1 MLTFIKNYVLSA
13 GNNTQKGLGMV
24 RNRWDD
30 NEAKKFIDA
39 AGGDP
44 ADRELALRVYTSRLI
59 GADLNLVLHGG
70 GNTSCKLTRRDVFGE
85 PEQVLHVKGSGWDL
99 GVIEAAGLP
108 GVRLQPLQKLRG
120 LDALSDEDMV
130 NLQRAN
136 LLDSTSPNPSVE
148 TLLHAFL
155 PHKYVDHTHASAM
168 LALADLPNAEDVVK
182 EIFGNRL
189 VCVPFIMPGFELA
202 KVAAEIHD
210 ANPGIEG
217 LILINHGHFA
227 FGDSARQS
235 YDRLIAQTNEVE
247 AWLKKTSGQVPAG
260 ATGRSVEMEARAAAI
275 LPMLRGII
283 GARNADFTGDPDGP
297 MPVMDLRSAANVQ
310 AFLQRDDL
318 ASLSCRGVATPDHV
332 IRTKNHPLLLTREI
346 LQGGQA
352 AVEQAVD
359 GFIKDY
365 TAYFTANNARHGNS
379 KTMLCPTPNL
389 AWIEGVGV
397 VGISAN
403 AKAAAAA
410 SDLAAQNMH
419 VMTNGEA
426 CGGFHP
432 VSAEKLFDME
442 YWSLEQAKLGKGK
455 PPALQGRVVMITGGG
470 GAIGLATGQSFAALG
485 ANIFIVDLEQT
496 ALDTALKTLGAGHA
510 GITMDITAGGAT
522 SQAMDACIRAFGGLD
537 ILVSNAGAAW
547 SGEMADMPD
556 ETLRKS
562 FELNFFAHQSFA
574 KAAAVIFSTQGRGG
588 QILFNI
594 SKQAVN
600 PGKGF
605 GAYGI
610 PKAATMFLLR
620 QLALELGPLGV
631 RVNGVN
637 ADRIRSGLLDEGFV
651 TARAKARGVDEA
663 TYMAGNLLRRE
674 VEAHHVGAAFTALA
688 QMQRTTAH
696 VITVDGG
703 NIEAAL
709 R

>member
-1 MLTFIKNYVLSA
+1 MVL
-13 GNNTQKGLGMV
+13 
-24 RNRWDD
+24 NRWNDSD
-30 NEAKKFIDA
+30 AKKFMDA
-39 AGGDP
+39 AGDDP

-59 GADLNLVLHGG
+59 GGDLNLVLHGG
-70 GNTSCKLTRRDVFGE
+70 GNTSCKLERQDIFGN
-85 PEQVLHVKGSGWDL
+85 PEKVLHVKGSGWDL
-99 GVIEAAGLP
+99 GIIEAAGLP
-108 GVRLQPLQKLRG
+108 GVRLDPLVKLRA
-120 LDALSDEDMV
+120 LNALSDEDMV

-168 LALADLPNAEDVVK
+168 LALADLPNAEAVVK

-202 KVAAEIHD
+202 KVAAEVYD
-210 ANPGIEG
+210 ANPDVEG

-227 FGDSARQS
+227 FGDSAKES
-235 YDRLIAQTNEVE
+235 YDRLIAHTNEVE
-247 AWLKKTSGQVPAG
+247 AWLQKTSGQVPAV
-260 ATGRSVEMEARAAAI
+260 ATGSSEAMEAKAAEI

-283 GARNADFTGDPDGP
+283 GTRNAGFTKNRDFP
-297 MPVMDLRSAANVQ
+297 MPVMNLRTGANVQ
-310 AFLQRDDL
+310 AFIARDDL
-318 ASLSCRGVATPDHV
+318 AALSRRGVATPDHV
-332 IRTKNHPLLLTREI
+332 IRTKNYPVLITAEI
-346 LQGGQA
+346 MAGGHK
-352 AVEQAVD
+352 AVAKAVD
-359 GFIKDY
+359 DY
-365 TAYFTANNARHGNS
+365 IAQYTDYFTTNNARLGGI
-379 KTMLCPTPNL
+379 KTMLMPTPNL

-403 AKAAAAA
+403 AKAANAA
-410 SDLAAQNMH
+410 SDLAAQNMN

-432 VSAEKLFDME
+432 VSPEQLFDME

-470 GAIGLATGQSFAALG
+470 GAIGLATAQSFAALG
-485 ANIFIVDLEQT
+485 ANIFIVDLEPS
-496 ALDTALKTLGAGHA
+496 ALDAALNTLGAGHA
-510 GITMDITAGGAT
+510 GIALDITAEGAED
-522 SQAMDACIRAFGGLD
+522 QATDACIRAFGGLD

-547 SGEMADMPD
+547 TGEMANLPD

-562 FELNFFAHQSFA
+562 FELNFFAHQRFA
-574 KAAAVIFSTQGRGG
+574 KAAAAVFKAQGRGG
-588 QILFNI
+588 QILFNV

-610 PKAATMFLLR
+610 PKAATFFLLR
-620 QLALELGPLGV
+620 QLALELGSMGV
-631 RVNGVN
+631 RVNGIN
-637 ADRIRSGLLDEGFV
+637 ADRIRSGLLDEDFV
-651 TARAKARGVDEA
+651 AERAKARGIDEE
-663 TYMAGNLLRRE
+663 TYMAGNLLKRE
-674 VEAHHVGAAFTALA
+674 VEAHHVGNAFVALA
-688 QMQRTTAH
+688 LSERTTAH
-696 VITVDGG
+696 VMTVDGG

>member
-1 MLTFIKNYVLSA
+1 
-13 GNNTQKGLGMV
+13 MV
-24 RNRWDD
+24 QNKWNDD
-30 NEAKKFIDA
+30 TAKEFVVA
-39 AGGDP
+39 AGQDP
-44 ADRELALRVYTSRLI
+44 ANRELALRVYTSQLI
-59 GADLNLVLHGG
+59 GGDLNLVLHGG
-70 GNTSCKLTRRDVFGE
+70 GNTSCKLERPDIFGN
-85 PEQVLHVKGSGWDL
+85 PEEVLHVKGSGWDL

-108 GVRLQPLQKLRG
+108 GVRLQPLLKLRA
-120 LDALSDEDMV
+120 LSALSDEDMV

-168 LALADLPNAEDVVK
+168 LALANLPNVDSVVK
-182 EIFGNRL
+182 EIFGGRL

-202 KVAAEIHD
+202 KAAAEIFD
-210 ANPGIEG
+210 ANPDAEG
-217 LILINHGHFA
+217 LLLINHGHFA
-227 FGDSARQS
+227 FGESAKQS
-235 YDRLIAQTNEVE
+235 YDRLIAHTNEVK
-247 AWLKKTSGQVPAG
+247 AWLENTSRQVPAQAIG
-260 ATGRSVEMEARAAAI
+260 YSEGMDNKAAGI

-283 GARNADFTGDPDGP
+283 GDRTAAFTGSPDGP
-297 MPVMDLRSAANVQ
+297 MPVMNLRSGENVQ
-310 AFLQRDDL
+310 AFLARDDL
-318 ASLSCRGVATPDHV
+318 ATLSCRGVATPDHV
-332 IRTKNHPLLLTREI
+332 IRTKNYPVMITADIMAGGRE
-346 LQGGQA
+346 
-352 AVEQAVD
+352 AVAMAVD
-359 GFIKDY
+359 DYITEY
-365 TAYFTANNARHGNS
+365 TAYFDKNNARLGRV
-379 KTMLCPTPNL
+379 KTMLNPTPNL

-410 SDLAAQNMH
+410 SDLAAQNMN

-432 VSAEKLFDME
+432 VSAEQLFDME

-455 PPALQGRVVMITGGG
+455 PPVLQGRVVMITGGG
-470 GAIGLATGQSFAALG
+470 GAIGLATAQSFAALG

-496 ALDTALKTLGAGHA
+496 ALDAALKTLGAGHS
-510 GITMDITAGGAT
+510 GITMDITERRASESAV
-522 SQAMDACIRAFGGLD
+522 DACIRTFGGLD

-547 SGEMADMPD
+547 TGEMSELPD

-562 FELNFFAHQSFA
+562 FELNFFAHQAFA
-574 KAAAVIFSTQGRGG
+574 KAAAKLFTEQGRGG
-588 QILFNI
+588 QILFNV

-610 PKAATMFLLR
+610 PKAATLFLLR
-620 QLALELGPLGV
+620 QLALELGPKGV
-631 RVNGVN
+631 RVNGIN
-637 ADRIRSGLLDEGFV
+637 ADRVRSGLLDADFV
-651 TARAKARGVDEA
+651 AERAKARGIDED

-674 VEAHHVGAAFTALA
+674 VEAKHVGDAFVALA
-688 QMQRTTAH
+688 LADRTTAH
-696 VITVDGG
+696 VMTVDGG